1 MEGDMEPVARTGQTA
16 SGQRA
21 ASQPPTVAEFL
32 AAFAAAAT
40 VATSQDNVAGV
51 AGSEGDGNESAAV
64 AWLDGLKVTI
74 RYDQQA

>member
-1 MEGDMEPVARTGQTA
+1 MEPVARIGQTA

-40 VATSQDNVAGV
+40 VATSQNNVAEV
-51 AGSEGDGNESAAV
+51 AGSEADFNESTAV
-64 AWLDGLKVTI
+64 AWLDGLEATI
-74 RYDQQA
+74 RSDQQA